1 MAAVAGVACER
12 SHHASHN
19 PRNGRSR
26 SPCRSGIH
34 RGPRPSHHLRHSAS
48 THQVRQKPGERLPH
62 PHRREGGLVTTL
74 DLSPA
79 PAPAPATRR
88 IVRHGLIEA
97 RLLIRNGEQLLLALV
112 IPLAILVAGRFAD
125 SAISNSPIASLD
137 LLGPSVLALA
147 VWSSGFTSIAITT
160 AFERRYG
167 VLERLATTPLG
178 KPGLLAGKA
187 LAVIMI
193 MLGQLVILA
202 GAALG
207 LGWRPRF
214 TPLSA
219 GLAVILVI
227 LAAATFVCL
236 ALLLAGRLRAETTL
250 GLANLIYVILVIGGA
265 LIIPL
270 ERYPA
275 ALRPV
280 IEVLPT

>member
-1 MAAVAGVACER
+1 
-12 SHHASHN
+12 
-19 PRNGRSR
+19 
-26 SPCRSGIH
+26 
-34 RGPRPSHHLRHSAS
+34 
-48 THQVRQKPGERLPH
+48 
-62 PHRREGGLVTTL
+62 VTPL

-79 PAPAPATRR
+79 PAPAAPARR
-88 IVRHGLIEA
+88 IIRHGLIEA
-97 RLLIRNGEQLLLALV
+97 RLLIRNAEQLLLALV
-112 IPLAILVAGRFAD
+112 IPLAILIAGRFA
-125 SAISNSPIASLD
+125 SSSIGSLE

-147 VWSSGFTSIAITT
+147 VWSSAFTSVAIST

-187 LAVIMI
+187 LAVI
-193 MLGQLVILA
+193 LILA

-207 LGWRPRF
+207 LGWRPKF
-214 TPLSA
+214 TLLSA

-280 IEVLPT
+280 IEVLPTAALGEGLRAAANGQLLGWPVLVLLAWLLAAGLAAWKGFRWTS

>member
-1 MAAVAGVACER
+1 
-12 SHHASHN
+12 
-19 PRNGRSR
+19 
-26 SPCRSGIH
+26 
-34 RGPRPSHHLRHSAS
+34 
-48 THQVRQKPGERLPH
+48 
-62 PHRREGGLVTTL
+62 VTAL

-79 PAPAPATRR
+79 PAPAPAGKR
-88 IVRHGLIEA
+88 IIRHGLIEA

-125 SAISNSPIASLD
+125 VSMSLD

-147 VWSSGFTSIAITT
+147 VWSSAFTSIAITT

-193 MLGQLVILA
+193 MLGQLVILT

-219 GLAVILVI
+219 LVATLTVI
-227 LAAATFVCL
+227 LATATFVCL
-236 ALLLAGRLRAETTL
+236 ALLLAGRLRAESVL
-250 GLANLIYVILVIGGA
+250 AVANLIYVILVVGGG
-265 LIIPL
+265 LIIPVS
-270 ERYPA
+270 RYPA

-280 IEVLPT
+280 IKALPTAALGEGLRAAAHGLVLGWPVLVLLAWLVAAGLAAWKGFRWTS

>member
-1 MAAVAGVACER
+1 MTA
-12 SHHASHN
+12 
-19 PRNGRSR
+19 
-26 SPCRSGIH
+26 
-34 RGPRPSHHLRHSAS
+34 
-48 THQVRQKPGERLPH
+48 
-62 PHRREGGLVTTL
+62 L

-79 PAPAPATRR
+79 PAPAPPARR
-88 IVRHGLIEA
+88 IIRHGLIEA
-97 RLLIRNGEQLLLALV
+97 RLLIRNAEQLLLALV
-112 IPLAILVAGRFAD
+112 IPLAILIAGRFA
-125 SAISNSPIASLD
+125 SASIGSLE

-147 VWSSGFTSIAITT
+147 VWSSAFTSVAIST

-178 KPGLLAGKA
+178 KSGLLAGKA

-193 MLGQLVILA
+193 IFGQLVILS

-214 TPLSA
+214 TLQSA
-219 GLAVILVI
+219 GLSVILVI

-236 ALLLAGRLRAETTL
+236 GLLLAGRLRAETTL
-250 GLANLIYVILVIGGA
+250 GLANLIYVIMVIGGA

-275 ALRPV
+275 VLRPV
-280 IEVLPT
+280 IEALPTAALGEGLRAAASGQLLGWPVLVLLAWLLAAGLAAWKGFRWTS